1 MEEYDLIRSMTGFG
15 RSERT
20 VNGYDVS
27 VEIKAVNH
35 RYADYN
41 IKLPRVYGFL
51 EEDAKR
57 LLQQHIK
64 RGKVDVFVT
73 IFKEV
78 DDTKEIVLNEAL
90 ASSYVNALRTI
101 AEKFGV
107 ADDISVSTVARY
119 NDIFDVKHEKE
130 DEEIVRESLLEVLS
144 DALSGFMAARERE
157 GEKLAADMT
166 QRIETIRQEVSKV
179 EKIAPDTVIEHKNNI
194 EQRIR
199 ELLGNTPVD
208 ENRLL
213 TETAIYADKLSVNE
227 EIVRLKCHL
236 DEYDRIM
243 QKGDAVGRRLDFLLQ
258 EMNRETNTIGS
269 KCNNL
274 EVSNIVINIKSE
286 LEKVR
291 EQLQNLE

>member
-1 MEEYDLIRSMTGFG
+1 MIRSMTGFG
-15 RSERT
+15 RCEKT
-20 VNGYDVS
+20 VNNYDIS

-41 IKLPRVYGFL
+41 IKLPRVYNFL
-51 EEDAKR
+51 EEEVKKY
-57 LLQQHIK
+57 LQQYIV
-64 RGKVDVFVT
+64 RGKVDVYMT
-73 IFKEV
+73 IYKEL
-78 DDTKEIVLNEAL
+78 DDSKEIVLNEVL
-90 ASSYVNALRTI
+90 AESYVKALKLI
-101 AEKFGV
+101 AEKFDV
-107 ADDISVSTVARY
+107 RDDISVSSVARY
-119 NDIFDVKHEKE
+119 NDIFDVKHSEE
-130 DEEIVRESLLEVLS
+130 DEETIKTSVLEVLGE
-144 DALSGFMAARERE
+144 ALCGFIAARERE
-157 GEKLAADMT
+157 GQKLATDMIG
-166 QRIETIRQEVSKV
+166 RVALIKDDVCKI

-199 ELLGNTPVD
+199 DLLGDVAVD

-236 DEYDRIM
+236 DEFDRIM
-243 QKGDAVGRRLDFLLQ
+243 DKGDAVGRRLDFLLQ

-274 EVSNIVINIKSE
+274 EISNIVNNIKSE

-291 EQLQNLE
+291 EQLQNVE

>member
-1 MEEYDLIRSMTGFG
+1 MIRSMTGFG
-15 RSERT
+15 RSENT
-20 VNGYDVS
+20 VNGYDVT
-27 VEIKAVNH
+27 VEVKAVNH

-41 IKLPRVYGFL
+41 IKLPRIYGFL
-51 EEDAKR
+51 EEDIKNHF
-57 LLQQHIK
+57 QQYIK
-64 RGKVDVFVT
+64 RGKVDIFIT
-73 IFKEV
+73 IYKEI

-90 ASSYVNALRTI
+90 AASYVRALKTI
-101 AEKFGV
+101 AEKFDV
-107 ADDISVSTVARY
+107 RDDISVSSIARY
-119 NDIFDVKHEKE
+119 NDIFDIKHEPE
-130 DEEIVRESLLEVLS
+130 DEEIIRSAVIQVADE
-144 DALSGFMAARERE
+144 ALKGFMAARERE
-157 GEKLAADMT
+157 GAKLANDMT
-166 QRIETIRQEVSKV
+166 ERIGNIKKDVIEI

-199 ELLGNTPVD
+199 ELLGDAKVD

-274 EVSNIVINIKSE
+274 EISNIVINIKSE

>member
-1 MEEYDLIRSMTGFG
+1 MIRSMTGFG
-15 RSERT
+15 RSENT

-27 VEIKAVNH
+27 VEVKAVNH

-41 IKLPRVYGFL
+41 IKLPRVYSFL
-51 EEDAKR
+51 EEDIKKHF
-57 LLQQHIK
+57 QQYIS
-64 RGKVDVFVT
+64 RGKVDVFLT
-73 IFKEV
+73 IFKEN
-78 DDTKEIVLNEAL
+78 DDTKEVVLNEAL
-90 ASSYVNALRTI
+90 AESYVNALRKI
-101 AEKFGV
+101 AEKFELKN
-107 ADDISVSTVARY
+107 DISVSSVARY
-119 NDIFDVKHEKE
+119 NDIFTLKCEPE
-130 DEEIVRESLLEVLS
+130 DEELVREAVISVAHSALESFL
-144 DALSGFMAARERE
+144 AARERE
-157 GEKLAADMT
+157 GEKLAKDMT
-166 QRIETIRQEVSKV
+166 ARIATIKQEVLKI

-199 ELLGNTPVD
+199 ELLGDAKVD

-236 DEYDRIM
+236 EEYDRIM

-274 EVSNIVINIKSE
+274 EVSNIVINIKAE

>member
-1 MEEYDLIRSMTGFG
+1 MIRSMTGFG
-15 RSERT
+15 RCEKT
-20 VNGYDVS
+20 VNNYDIS

-41 IKLPRVYGFL
+41 IKLPRVYNFL
-51 EEDAKR
+51 EEDVKKY
-57 LLQQHIK
+57 LQQYIV
-64 RGKVDVFVT
+64 RGKVDVYLT
-73 IFKEV
+73 IYKEL
-78 DDTKEIVLNEAL
+78 DDSKEIILNEAL
-90 ASSYVNALRTI
+90 AESYVKALKRI
-101 AEKFGV
+101 AERFDV
-107 ADDISVSTVARY
+107 RDDISVSSVARF
-119 NDIFDVKHEKE
+119 NDVFDVKHTEE
-130 DEEIVRESLLEVLS
+130 DEEIVRSSVLEVLG
-144 DALSGFMAARERE
+144 DALSGFIAARERE
-157 GEKLAADMT
+157 GQKLAADMIARVDLIRNEVI
-166 QRIETIRQEVSKV
+166 RI

-199 ELLGNTPVD
+199 DLLGDATVD

-236 DEYDRIM
+236 EEFDRIM
-243 QKGDAVGRRLDFLLQ
+243 DKGDAVGRRLDFLLQ

-274 EVSNIVINIKSE
+274 EISNIVINIKSE

>member
-1 MEEYDLIRSMTGFG
+1 MIRSMTGFG
-15 RSERT
+15 RCEKT
-20 VNGYDVS
+20 VNNYDIS

-41 IKLPRVYGFL
+41 IKLPRVYNFL
-51 EEDAKR
+51 EEDVKKY
-57 LLQQHIK
+57 LQQYIV
-64 RGKVDVFVT
+64 RGKVDVYLTVY
-73 IFKEV
+73 KEL
-78 DDTKEIVLNEAL
+78 DDSKEIILNEAL
-90 ASSYVNALRTI
+90 AESYVKALKRI
-101 AEKFGV
+101 AERFDV
-107 ADDISVSTVARY
+107 RDDISVSSVARF
-119 NDIFDVKHEKE
+119 NDVFDVKHTEE
-130 DEEIVRESLLEVLS
+130 DEEIVRTSVLEVLGE
-144 DALSGFMAARERE
+144 ALSGFIAARERE
-157 GEKLAADMT
+157 GQKLATDMIA
-166 QRIETIRQEVSKV
+166 RVELIRNEVIKI

-199 ELLGNTPVD
+199 ELLGDATVD

-236 DEYDRIM
+236 EEFDRIM
-243 QKGDAVGRRLDFLLQ
+243 EKGDAVGRRLDFLLQ

-274 EVSNIVINIKSE
+274 EISNIVINVKSE

>member
-1 MEEYDLIRSMTGFG
+1 MIRSMTGFG
-15 RSERT
+15 RCEKT
-20 VNGYDVS
+20 VNNYDIS

-41 IKLPRVYGFL
+41 IKLPRVYNFL
-51 EEDAKR
+51 EEDVKKY
-57 LLQQHIK
+57 LQQYIV
-64 RGKVDVFVT
+64 RGKIDVYLT
-73 IFKEV
+73 IYKEL
-78 DDTKEIVLNEAL
+78 DDSKEIILNEAL
-90 ASSYVNALRTI
+90 AESYVKALKRI
-101 AEKFGV
+101 AERFDV
-107 ADDISVSTVARY
+107 RDDISVSSVARF
-119 NDIFDVKHEKE
+119 NDVFDVKHTEE
-130 DEEIVRESLLEVLS
+130 DEEIVRSSVLEVLGE
-144 DALSGFMAARERE
+144 ALSGFIAARERE
-157 GEKLAADMT
+157 GQKLAADMIS
-166 QRIETIRQEVSKV
+166 RVDLIRNEVIKI

-199 ELLGNTPVD
+199 DLLGDATVD

-236 DEYDRIM
+236 EEFDRIM
-243 QKGDAVGRRLDFLLQ
+243 DKGDAVGRRLDFLLQ

-274 EVSNIVINIKSE
+274 EISNIVINIKSE

>member
-1 MEEYDLIRSMTGFG
+1 MTGFG
-15 RSERT
+15 RCEKT
-20 VNGYDVS
+20 VNNYDIS

-41 IKLPRVYGFL
+41 IKLPRMYNFL
-51 EEDAKR
+51 EEDVKKY
-57 LLQQHIK
+57 LQEHIA
-64 RGKVDVFVT
+64 RGKVDVYLT
-73 IFKEV
+73 IYKEQ
-78 DDTKEIVLNEAL
+78 DDSKEIVLNEAL
-90 ASSYVNALRTI
+90 AESYVNALKKI
-101 AEKFGV
+101 AEKFDV
-107 ADDISVSTVARY
+107 KDDISVSSIARY
-119 NDIFDVKHEKE
+119 NDIFDIKHTEE
-130 DEEIVRESLLEVLS
+130 DEDVIRKSVLEVLGC
-144 DALSGFMAARERE
+144 ALEGFISARERE
-157 GEKLAADMT
+157 GKKLADDMIN
-166 QRIETIRQEVSKV
+166 RISTIKGELSRI

-199 ELLGNTPVD
+199 ELLGDVAVD
-208 ENRLL
+208 ESRLL

-227 EIVRLKCHL
+227 EIVRLNCHL
-236 DEYDRIM
+236 EEFDRIM
-243 QKGDAVGRRLDFLLQ
+243 EKGNAVGRRLDFLLQ

>member
-1 MEEYDLIRSMTGFG
+1 MIRSMTGFG
-15 RSERT
+15 RSENT
-20 VNGYDVS
+20 VNGYDVT
-27 VEIKAVNH
+27 VEVKAVNH

-41 IKLPRVYGFL
+41 IKLPRIYGFL
-51 EEDAKR
+51 EEDIKNHF
-57 LLQQHIK
+57 QQYIK
-64 RGKVDVFVT
+64 RGKVDIFIT
-73 IFKEV
+73 IYKEI

-90 ASSYVNALRTI
+90 AASYVRALKTI
-101 AEKFGV
+101 AEKFDV
-107 ADDISVSTVARY
+107 RDDISVSSIARY
-119 NDIFDVKHEKE
+119 NDIFDIKHEPE
-130 DEEIVRESLLEVLS
+130 DEEIIRSAVIQVADE
-144 DALSGFMAARERE
+144 ALKSFMAARERE
-157 GEKLAADMT
+157 GAKLANDMT
-166 QRIETIRQEVSKV
+166 ERIGNIKKDVIEI

-199 ELLGNTPVD
+199 ELLGDAKVD

-274 EVSNIVINIKSE
+274 EISNIVINIKSE

>member
-1 MEEYDLIRSMTGFG
+1 MIRSMTGFG
-15 RSERT
+15 RCEKT
-20 VNGYDVS
+20 VNNYDIS

-41 IKLPRVYGFL
+41 IKLPRMYNFL
-51 EEDAKR
+51 EEDVKKY
-57 LLQQHIK
+57 LQQYIV
-64 RGKVDVFVT
+64 RGKVDVYLT
-73 IFKEV
+73 IYKEL
-78 DDTKEIVLNEAL
+78 DDSKEIILNEAL
-90 ASSYVNALRTI
+90 AESYVKALKRI
-101 AEKFGV
+101 AERFEV
-107 ADDISVSTVARY
+107 RDDISVSSIARF
-119 NDIFDVKHEKE
+119 NDVFDVKHTEE
-130 DEEIVRESLLEVLS
+130 DEEIIRSSVLEVLGE
-144 DALSGFMAARERE
+144 ALSGFIAARERE
-157 GEKLAADMT
+157 GQKLATDMIA
-166 QRIETIRQEVSKV
+166 RVGLIRNEVIKI

-199 ELLGNTPVD
+199 DLLGDATVD

-236 DEYDRIM
+236 EEFDRIM
-243 QKGDAVGRRLDFLLQ
+243 DKGDAVGRRLDFLLQ

-274 EVSNIVINIKSE
+274 EISNIVINIKSE